1 MTFSGV
7 YQMTTLTIN
16 NHYNFSVYANSILGT
31 TYRNARLVSILDY
44 KTALKFSN
52 IVLQHNRVYPYLPA
66 NTLEDATKY
75 TYYKFQVGDKE
86 IVLADVWIIDS
97 SIEMSTGTDHTLK
110 LINVSSG
117 QLSTVRDQ
125 LRLLGISFT
134 IS

>member
-1 MTFSGV
+1 MS
-7 YQMTTLTIN
+7 TLSIN

-31 TYRNARLVSILDY
+31 SYRNARLVSILDY

-52 IVLQHNRVYPYLPA
+52 IVLQHNQVYPYLPA

-75 TYYKFQVGDKE
+75 IYYKFEVGGKE
-86 IVLADVWIIDS
+86 VVLADVWILES
-97 SIEMSTGTDHTLK
+97 SIELSTGTDFTLK
-110 LINVSSG
+110 LLNISNSH
-117 QLSTVRDQ
+117 LSLVRDQ

>member
-1 MTFSGV
+1 
-7 YQMTTLTIN
+7 MTTLTIN

>member
-1 MTFSGV
+1 
-7 YQMTTLTIN
+7 MTTLTIN
-16 NHYNFSVYANSILGT
+16 NHYNFSVYANPILGT

-66 NTLEDATKY
+66 NTPEDATKY
-75 TYYKFQVGDKE
+75 TYYKFEVGGKE
-86 IVLADVWIIDS
+86 VVLADVWIVDT

>member
-1 MTFSGV
+1 
-7 YQMTTLTIN
+7 MTTLTIN

-75 TYYKFQVGDKE
+75 TYYKFEVGGKE
-86 IVLADVWIIDS
+86 VVLADVWIDPT
-97 SIEMSTGTDHTLK
+97 SIEVSSGTDHTLK
-110 LINVSSG
+110 LFNVSG
-117 QLSTVRDQ
+117 TTLATVRDQ

-134 IS
+134 LS

>member
-1 MTFSGV
+1 
-7 YQMTTLTIN
+7 MTTLTIN

-52 IVLQHNRVYPYLPA
+52 IVLQHNQVYPYLPA

>member
-1 MTFSGV
+1 
-7 YQMTTLTIN
+7 MTTLTIN

-52 IVLQHNRVYPYLPA
+52 IVLQHNRVYPYLPT